1 MKKILAAMLLMPLI
15 ASCVPSTP
23 QARIEREPQKFE
35 ALGSRH
41 QELVRN
47 GQLARGMSQDA
58 VYLAWGAPA
67 GVFQGSRNGRASE
80 RWDYNSSRPVTTVGF
95 HGGYGC
101 GLGPYGVY
109 GPYPGYG
116 CYSIGP
122 DVVYVPYR
130 SASVWFV
137 ENRVDSWERDAR

>member
-1 MKKILAAMLLMPLI
+1 MKKILTALFVIPLI

-35 ALGSRH
+35 ALGKRH
-41 QELVRN
+41 QELVRS
-47 GQLARGMSQDA
+47 GQIASGMSPDA

-67 GVFQGSRNGRASE
+67 GVFQGARNGKSSE

-95 HGGYGC
+95 YGGYGYRSYS
-101 GLGPYGVY
+101 PYGQY
-109 GPYPGYG
+109 GGYDGYG
-116 CYSIGP
+116 IGP